1 MSTEPPVGPAHPP
14 GEGRAAPE
22 RRARERGTP
31 ERRAR
36 ERGTG
41 DLPAPEGS
49 SPVPDEVLA
58 RRAGLGDKAA
68 FAALITRHG
77 PAVYRYVVRLL
88 HDTDEA
94 QDCVQE
100 TMVSAWK
107 NITDFRGDASVRTWL
122 LVLARHEAQK
132 TLRARRRHF
141 PESGSRPA
149 EDFERASAH
158 VADLHANPEGDNLT
172 SELLLA
178 LDAALLL
185 LPERARSVWILR
197 EVEEL
202 SYAEIA
208 TVVGITPAAV
218 RGLLSRTR
226 TTVAA
231 TMEEWR

>member
-14 GEGRAAPE
+14 GDGRTGPE
-22 RRARERGTP
+22 RRARGRGTD
-31 ERRAR
+31 
-36 ERGTG
+36 
-41 DLPAPEGS
+41 DLPVPEGS

-77 PAVYRYVVRLL
+77 PAVYRYVARLL
-88 HDTDEA
+88 HDTHEA

-132 TLRARRRHF
+132 TLRTRRRHF
-141 PESGSRPA
+141 PESGSRPT
-149 EDFERASAH
+149 EDFEHASAQ
-158 VADLHANPEGDNLT
+158 VADLHADPEGDNLT
-172 SELLLA
+172 SGLLLA

-231 TMEEWR
+231 TLEEWR